1 MKKVIFCLAITA
13 LCACNQKAN
22 PMEPIAGDTTEQ
34 AENKAVEDV
43 LKNDSLK
50 MIEKEKELLEKFK

>member
-1 MKKVIFCLAITA
+1 
-13 LCACNQKAN
+13 
-22 PMEPIAGDTTEQ
+22 MEPIAGDTTEQ